1 MGKES
6 GTPVGSP
13 GAGVGTDLAVEGHRW
28 HLAPRRGGAGMEWKE
43 VSSRS
48 PLWGTVHILLTWAQR
63 EEMRSQGR

>member
-13 GAGVGTDLAVEGHRW
+13 GAGVGTDLAMEGHRW
-28 HLAPRRGGAGMEWKE
+28 PLVPRRVGAGMEWKE

-48 PLWGTVHILLTWAQR
+48 PLWGTAYILLMWA
-63 EEMRSQGR
+63 